1 MTVNR
6 REAFL
11 LFFLGMIALV
21 ALAWAFVISPLSKE
35 IEANQLQK
43 SQLENRKLVID
54 TTIPLAPT
62 LRDRQANRLEEVDKL
77 FDEIESPLLTAEFER
92 WFLPLT
98 TMFNVRILS
107 TSFSQATVST
117 PDGLVVAVN
126 EPTYKLR
133 QLIDEFNQTSRT
145 PDTIKTSTANLLR
158 ARYSYDIATTFPRYQ
173 SILDEI
179 TYWNTSFF
187 VSSSSYDYATGTATI
202 TIDAYTVHKILP
214 DENPKD
220 YSGDYIAGGTNN
232 DGQVIGGGNG
242 DTKGDDDDNPYEP
255 WK

>member
-11 LFFLGMIALV
+11 LFMLGMIALV
-21 ALAWAFVISPLSKE
+21 ALSWAFIISPLSNE

-43 SQLENRKLVID
+43 TQLENRKLVID

-62 LRDRQANRLEEVDKL
+62 LRDRQANRLKEVDEL
-77 FDEIESPLLTAEFER
+77 FAKIESPLLAAEFER

-98 TMFNVRILS
+98 TKYNVRILS
-107 TSFSQATVST
+107 SSFTQASVST
-117 PDGLVVAVN
+117 PNGLVVAVN

-133 QLIDEFNQTSRT
+133 QMIDDFNQVSRT
-145 PDTIKTSTANLLR
+145 PDTIRTSTANLLK
-158 ARYSYDIATTFPRYQ
+158 AGYTYELVTTFPRYQ
-173 SILDEI
+173 SLLDEI

-187 VSSSSYDYATGTATI
+187 VSSSSYNYSNGTATI

-220 YSGDYIAGGTNN
+220 YSGDYVAGGTND
-232 DGQVIGGGNG
+232 DGNTGGNP
-242 DTKGDDDDNPYEP
+242 DDDPYEP

>member
-11 LFFLGMIALV
+11 LFMLGMIALV
-21 ALAWAFVISPLSKE
+21 ALAWAFVISPLSRE
-35 IEANQLQK
+35 IEVNQLQK
-43 SQLENRKLVID
+43 TQLENRKLVID

-62 LRDRQANRLEEVDKL
+62 LRDRQANRVKEVDEL
-77 FDEIESPLLTAEFER
+77 FDQIESPLKTAEFER

-98 TMFNVRILS
+98 TKYNVRIVS
-107 TSFSQATVST
+107 SSFTQAAVST

-126 EPTYKLR
+126 EPSYKLKE
-133 QLIDEFNQTSRT
+133 LIDEFNQTSRT
-145 PDTIKTSTANLLR
+145 PDTIKTSSANLLR
-158 ARYSYDIATTFPRYQ
+158 ARFSYDMETTFPRYQ

-179 TYWNTSFF
+179 TYWDTSFF
-187 VSSSSYDYATGTATI
+187 VSSSSYDYDNGTATI

-220 YSGDYIAGGTNN
+220 YSGDYVAGGTND
-232 DGQVIGGGNG
+232 DGNTGGNP
-242 DTKGDDDDNPYEP
+242 DDDPYEP

>member
-1 MTVNR
+1 MTVNK

-11 LFFLGMIALV
+11 LFVLGMIALI
-21 ALAWAFVISPLSKE
+21 ALSWAFIISPLSNE

-62 LRDRQANRLEEVDKL
+62 LRDRQASRLEEVDKL
-77 FDEIESPLLTAEFER
+77 FDTLESPLVTAEFER

-98 TMFNVRILS
+98 NKYNVRIS
-107 TSFSQATVST
+107 SSSFSEAAVAT
-117 PDGLVVAVN
+117 PNGLIVAVN
-126 EPTYKLR
+126 EPMYKLR
-133 QLIDEFNQTSRT
+133 QMIDEFNQVSRT
-145 PDTIKTSTANLLR
+145 PDTVKTSTANLLK
-158 ARYSYDIATTFPRYQ
+158 ASYSYDIETTFPRYQ
-173 SILDEI
+173 SMLDEI
-179 TYWNTSFF
+179 TYWDTSFF
-187 VSSSSYDYATGTATI
+187 VSSSSYNYSTGTATI

-220 YSGDYIAGGTNN
+220 YSGDYVAGGTND
-232 DGQVIGGGNG
+232 DGNTGGNS
-242 DTKGDDDDNPYEP
+242 DDDPYEP